1 MLNIGL
7 TGSMASGK
15 NFVASIFEE
24 LGCYTIDADTLSRET
39 IAPGGIAAAELF
51 AAFGHSILKG
61 VGVDEYIHAEAGDYQ
76 KEYAALRAA
85 LRGLVVNDEKKL
97 RILENIV
104 HPAVERLW
112 TAKRKEIARKDSSAV
127 IVYHAPL
134 LIEAYLKG
142 KTPAE
147 LTKENFKSASPF
159 DLIILIWAARETVLE
174 RVIKRGH
181 PPFDD
186 AVKLLAAQLDY
197 KEKLRFADH
206 IIDNDGDEKN
216 TRRDTLRVFN
226 LINLL
231 RKR

>member
-24 LGCYTIDADTLSRET
+24 LGCYAIDADALSREVT
-39 IAPGGIAAAELF
+39 APGGAAAEELF
-51 AAFGHSILKG
+51 AAFGDTILKG
-61 VGVDEYIHAEAGDYQ
+61 VGVDEYIHAKAGDYQ
-76 KEYAALRAA
+76 KEYADLRAA
-85 LRGLVVNDEKKL
+85 LRGLVANDEKKRQL
-97 RILENIV
+97 LESIV

-142 KTPAE
+142 ENPAE
-147 LTKENFKSASPF
+147 LTKDAFKSATGF
-159 DLIILIWAARETVLE
+159 DLIILIWASRETALE

-186 AVKLLAAQLDY
+186 AVKLLAAQLPY
-197 KEKLRFADH
+197 EEKLRFADH
-206 IIDNDGDEKN
+206 IIDNGGDEKN
-216 TRRDTLRVFN
+216 TRLDTLRVFN
-226 LINLL
+226 LIKLL
-231 RKR
+231 QKR

>member
-39 IAPGGIAAAELF
+39 IAPGGTAAEELF

-61 VGVDEYIHAEAGDYQ
+61 VGVSEYIHAKAGDYK
-76 KEYAALRAA
+76 KEYADLRAA
-85 LRGLVVNDEKKL
+85 LRGLVAGDEQKRRL
-97 RILENIV
+97 LENIV
-104 HPAVERLW
+104 HPAVDRLR

-142 KTPAE
+142 KNPAE
-147 LTKENFKSASPF
+147 LTKENFKSAIGF
-159 DLIILIWAARETVLE
+159 DLIILIWASRETALE
-174 RVIKRGH
+174 RIINRGH
-181 PPFDD
+181 PPIED

-197 KEKLRFADH
+197 EEKLRFADH
-206 IIDNDGDEKN
+206 TIDNDGDKKN
-216 TRRDTLRVFN
+216 TRLDTLRVFN
-226 LINLL
+226 LIKLL
-231 RKR
+231 GKG